1 MRFIYFFLIVLLVFV
16 LIFWSIYSMIKYLNQ
31 PQSTQRD
38 IETGQISKLD
48 GDSFFDKIKR
58 VYNEGLD
65 YFDKELIRYEEAN
78 EKLKSNYFDYIV
90 DVITKNEWVKGHYPT
105 ATHIPI
111 EPQEEFKKNIDY
123 YNRKL
128 KFLVYCKSGRRAKI
142 ASDIMKKMGFE
153 DVRYLIGTY
162 QRLEIYK
169 EKNELMDPN

>member
-1 MRFIYFFLIVLLVFV
+1 MKIDFKKLDYEFDLNGYIVLKN
-16 LIFWSIYSMIKYLNQ
+16 IIPKNI
-31 PQSTQRD
+31 
-38 IETGQISKLD
+38 IEK
-48 GDSFFDKIKR
+48 
-58 VYNEGLD
+58 
-65 YFDKELIRYEEAN
+65 AN

-90 DVITKNEWVKGHYPT
+90 DVRTKNEWVKGHYPT

>member
-1 MRFIYFFLIVLLVFV
+1 MRFIYFFLIVLLVFA
-16 LIFWSIYSMIKYLNQ
+16 LIFSLLWLMIKYLNKPESRQ
-31 PQSTQRD
+31 TK
-38 IETGQISKLD
+38 IEYGQLNNLEGNSLW
-48 GDSFFDKIKR
+48 DKIKR
-58 VYNEGLD
+58 LYNEGID
-65 YFDKELIRYEEAN
+65 YFDKELIRYDEAN

-90 DVITKNEWVKGHYPT
+90 DVRTNNEWEKGHYPT

-111 EPQEEFKKNIDY
+111 EPQEKFKKDIDY

-153 DVRYLIGTY
+153 DVRYLIGSY